1 MRCMMKNKFRIL
13 LPVAA
18 LALLS
23 GCSAERKVAASSP
36 ETVHGVRVMQVQQ
49 APIADVLQATGTVRS
64 WRTAPLAAQV
74 MANIVSVNVREG
86 DSVRRGQVLVTMD
99 GSQFRASADRGQ
111 AAVQAADHEIASA
124 QSDLDL
130 AKSDF
135 KRLDYLY
142 QKEIISAREY
152 DQAKAK
158 VDSAT
163 ARLALARSNREQ
175 AAAAL
180 NQDKILLGYTNVL
193 APFDG
198 VITERRVDPGALATP
213 GMPLLTVEE
222 SGHYRLEVTVDERD
236 LKYVRQ
242 GESVPVSFD
251 AFDGAPLAAKIV
263 QIVPAA
269 DPASRSFV
277 VKLDLSANPGLR
289 SGLFGRAAFSRGQKQ
304 AIAVPR
310 SAVLDRG
317 QLQSV
322 YVVGDDGIATLRY
335 VTLGTQTQGQVE
347 VLSGLMPAEK
357 IVADPGG
364 RDLAGKRIEVR

>member
-1 MRCMMKNKFRIL
+1 MEGRFRIL
-13 LPVAA
+13 ITAIA
-18 LALLS
+18 LMALS
-23 GCSAERKVAASSP
+23 GCSAERKVAASAP
-36 ETVHGVRVMQVQQ
+36 ETVHGVRVIQVQQ
-49 APIADVLQATGTVRS
+49 APIDDLLQATGTVRS

-74 MANIVSVNVREG
+74 MANVVRVNVREG
-86 DSVRRGQVLVTMD
+86 DSVKRGQVLITMD

-124 QSDLDL
+124 QSDLEL
-130 AKSDF
+130 AQSDF

-142 QKEIISAREY
+142 HKDIISAREY

-158 VDSAT
+158 VDSTT

-180 NQDKILLGYTNVL
+180 NQDNILLGYTNVL

-242 GESVPVSFD
+242 GESAPVSFD
-251 AFDGAPLAAKIV
+251 AFDGTPLSARIV

-269 DPASRSFV
+269 DPASRSFI
-277 VKLDLSANPGLR
+277 VKLDLPANPGLR

-322 YVVGDDGIATLRY
+322 YVLGENDIATLRY
-335 VTLGTQTQGQVE
+335 VTLGSQSGDRVE
-347 VLSGLMPAEK
+347 VLSGLTAAEK
-357 IVADPGG
+357 IVVDPAG

>member
-1 MRCMMKNKFRIL
+1 MENKFTIL
-13 LPVAA
+13 LEVAA
-18 LALLS
+18 LAVLLS
-23 GCSAERKVAASSP
+23 GCSAERKVAASAP
-36 ETVHGVRVMQVQQ
+36 ETVHGVRIVQVQQ
-49 APIADVLQATGTVRS
+49 APMADVLQATGTVRS

-74 MANIVSVNVREG
+74 MANVVSVNVREG

-124 QSDLDL
+124 KSDLDL
-130 AKSDF
+130 AQSDF

-193 APFDG
+193 AAFDG

-242 GESVPVSFD
+242 GESAPVAFD
-251 AFDGAPLAAKIV
+251 AFDGAPLSAKVV

-277 VKLDLSANPGLR
+277 VKLDLPANPGLR
-289 SGLFGRAAFSRGQKQ
+289 SGLFGRAEFSRGRKD
-304 AIAVPR
+304 AIVVPR

-322 YVVGDDGIATLRY
+322 YVVSDDGTATLRY
-335 VTLGTQTQGQVE
+335 VTLGTQTQDQVE
-347 VLSGLMPAEK
+347 VLSGLTASEK
-357 IVADPGG
+357 VVANSGG
-364 RDLAGKRIEVR
+364 RDLAGKRVEVR

>member
-1 MRCMMKNKFRIL
+1 MENKLTIVL
-13 LPVAA
+13 AIAA
-18 LALLS
+18 VALLS
-23 GCSAERKVAASSP
+23 GCSAERKVAASAP
-36 ETVHGVRVMQVQQ
+36 ETVHGLHVMQVQQ
-49 APIADVLQATGTVRS
+49 TPIADILQATGTVRS
-64 WRTAPLAAQV
+64 WRTAPVAAQV
-74 MANIVSVNVREG
+74 MANVVRVNVREG
-86 DSVRRGQVLVTMD
+86 DSVRRGQVLVVMD

-158 VDSAT
+158 VDSTT

-251 AFDGAPLAAKIV
+251 AFDGAPLSARIV

-277 VKLDLSANPGLR
+277 VKLDLPSNPALR
-289 SGLFGRAAFSRGQKQ
+289 SGLFGRAAFSRGEKE

-322 YVVGDDGIATLRY
+322 YVVGDAGIATLRY
-335 VTLGTQTQGQVE
+335 VTLGTQTQERVE
-347 VLSGLMPAEK
+347 VLSGLTPAEK
-357 IVADPGG
+357 VVADPGG
-364 RDLAGKRIEVR
+364 RDLAGKRIEVQ

>member
-1 MRCMMKNKFRIL
+1 MMENKFRIL
-13 LPVAA
+13 LGVAA
-18 LALLS
+18 LALLT
-23 GCSAERKVAASSP
+23 GCSAERNVAASAP
-36 ETVHGVRVMQVQQ
+36 EAVHGLHVIQVQQ
-49 APIADVLQATGTVRS
+49 APMVDLLQATGTVRS

-74 MANIVSVNVREG
+74 MANVVRVNVREG
-86 DSVRRGQVLVTMD
+86 DSVRRGQVLVVMD

-158 VDSAT
+158 VDSTT

-180 NQDKILLGYTNVL
+180 NQDQILLGYSTVL

-198 VITERRVDPGALATP
+198 VITERRVDPGALAAP

-222 SGHYRLEVTVDERD
+222 SGRYRLEVTVDERD

-242 GESVPVSFD
+242 GESVAVSFD
-251 AFDGAPLAAKIV
+251 ALGGTPLQARIV

-277 VKLDLSANPGLR
+277 VKLDLPASSGLR

-322 YVVGDDGIATLRY
+322 YVVGDNGIATLRY
-335 VTLGTQTQGQVE
+335 VTLGTQSHDQVE
-347 VLSGLMPAEK
+347 VLSGLTTAER
-357 IVADPGG
+357 IIADPGV
-364 RDLAGKRIEVR
+364 RELAGKHVEVR